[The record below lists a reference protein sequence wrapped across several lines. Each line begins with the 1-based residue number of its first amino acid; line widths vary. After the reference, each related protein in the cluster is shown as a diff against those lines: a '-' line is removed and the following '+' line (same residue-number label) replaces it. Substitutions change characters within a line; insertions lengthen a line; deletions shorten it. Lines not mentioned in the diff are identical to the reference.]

1 MYINHVTPH
10 RDLQRRGCV
19 RTAFEFA
26 RLLLSLDPWED
37 PHGALFHLDF
47 LALKAGMGSW
57 LLEMYDL
64 HASNNSSI
72 TKAGTQQQNGR
83 LNPTVLPG
91 WLYAR
96 ALALRYDE
104 ESRKDK
110 VGGLSFEFLF
120 FHIYAYI

>member
-1 MYINHVTPH
+1 M
-10 RDLQRRGCV
+10 

-72 TKAGTQQQNGR
+72 SKAVTQQQNEL
-83 LNPTVLPG
+83 LNPTVMPG

-110 VGGLSFEFLF
+110 VGSLCLEFFSYLCLYL
-120 FHIYAYI
+120 ILVM